1 VMITE
6 VFNLATG
13 PGEGS
18 ESFDQARMIATETD
32 LSARPTKVCNKSPD
46 VVYYPLFLF
55 VKEIEMKH
63 ALTLVLIIA
72 VLFVGCSQKS
82 ARTQLK
88 EGTPAFA
95 LAKELSKT
103 LPALD
108 PAADKVLVSAKKF
121 EITSGEVVQVIQENM
136 GNRTAQLKQLDAAK
150 LKQAFEQSAV
160 QLGERKLLL
169 AAAAVKTVVS
179 PEEMDKAMQEQ
190 YTRAGDEKKFLEALT
205 SNGISIDY
213 VKDSVRTSLLI
224 DKYLNG
230 ALASQTAVTEAEIQK
245 AYQQDK
251 TASVRHILLLTEGK
265 TPQEKAEIRK
275 KMEDILARARKGE
288 DFAALAKQYSEDPG
302 SKDNGGLYENFGRG
316 QMVKPFEEAA
326 FSVPV
331 GQISDIVETKY
342 GYHILLVVDRKKET
356 RPLEEVRPELEAQM
370 KQAKEG
376 GAYRAFMAKLKQEAG
391 FKTLPW

>member
-1 VMITE
+1 
-6 VFNLATG
+6 
-13 PGEGS
+13 
-18 ESFDQARMIATETD
+18 
-32 LSARPTKVCNKSPD
+32 
-46 VVYYPLFLF
+46 
-55 VKEIEMKH
+55 MKQ

-72 VLFVGCSQKS
+72 VLFIGCSQKS

-88 EGTPAFA
+88 DGTPAFA

-121 EITSGEVVQVIQENM
+121 EVTSGEVVQVIQENM
-136 GNRTAQLKQLDAAK
+136 GKRTAQLKQLDAAK

-169 AAAAVKTVVS
+169 NAAAAAKTVVS
-179 PEEMDKAMQEQ
+179 PEELDKAMQEQ
-190 YTRAGDEKKFLEALT
+190 YARAGDEKKFLEALT
-205 SNGISIDY
+205 GNGISIDY
-213 VKDSVRTSLLI
+213 VKDSIRTSLLI

-230 ALASQTAVTEAEIQK
+230 ALASQTAVADAEIQK

-356 RPLEEVRPELEAQM
+356 RPLEEVRPELERQM

-376 GAYRAFMAKLKQEAG
+376 DAYRAFLAKLKQEAG